1 MKYVIS
7 GGTGFIGR
15 RLVDSLLK
23 DGHYV
28 AVWTRTPG
36 KERRTAVQSFYWDPL
51 EGEPQEES
59 INTFDVVVHL
69 AGEPVAQRWDDRV
82 KRKIRDSRV
91 LGTQRLVSAISKVK
105 HKPSVL
111 VCSSAVG
118 YYGSRGDEVVTES
131 SSAGKGFLA
140 ETCVA
145 WEQAADE
152 AAKLGLRVAKI
163 RTGIALGKDG
173 GALAQML
180 PAFRAFAGGALGSG
194 KQWMPWIHVDDLVA
208 MFRFAADQTVSG
220 ALNGTAPNPVTNA
233 KFTSELGK
241 VLHRPAFLTV
251 PKMALEAMFGE
262 MAQVLLEGQ
271 RAVPEAAQKLGFQ
284 WKYPGL
290 GEALHNLLDC

>member
-1 MKYVIS
+1 MKCVIS
-7 GGTGFIGR
+7 GGTGFIGQ
-15 RLVDSLLK
+15 RLVSSLLK

-36 KERRTAVQSFYWDPL
+36 KERRSAVQSFYWDPL

-59 INTFDVVVHL
+59 INAFDVVVHL
-69 AGEPVAQRWDDRV
+69 AGEPVAQRWDEDV

-105 HKPSVL
+105 HKPAAL

-118 YYGSRGDEVVTES
+118 YYGSRGDEVLTENS
-131 SSAGKGFLA
+131 TAGTGFLA
-140 ETCVA
+140 DACA
-145 WEQAADE
+145 GWERAADS
-152 AAKLGLRVAKI
+152 AAALGLRVAKI
-163 RTGIALGKDG
+163 RTGIVLGRDG
-173 GALAQML
+173 GALAKML
-180 PAFRAFAGGALGSG
+180 PAFRAFAGGTLGSG

-208 MFRFAADQTVSG
+208 MYRFAMDQAVSG
-220 ALNGTAPNPVTNA
+220 ALNGAAPNPVTNA

-241 VLHRPAFLTV
+241 ALHRPTFLTV
-251 PKMALEAMFGE
+251 PAFALEALYGE
-262 MAQVLLEGQ
+262 MAQVILTGQ

-290 GEALHNLLDC
+290 IEALHNLLDY